1 VKKTLSLKNRFI
13 FIYDKFEFIKMKVKH
28 SKYKNTGILFELLT
42 RQLTS
47 DTITGNQTKS
57 LSFLKKHFNSKTELL
72 KEYKIY
78 HTLATQKY
86 NRDNQATMLIEELI
100 KAHNKLNKSQLRRE
114 KYNLIKEIKDTYNV
128 NDFFKAKITDYKIM
142 ASIYN
147 LLENKKAT
155 ALSIV
160 DSKVTLLEHITKSKQ
175 KTIKKDSVLENYNKQ
190 DKDTR
195 LLTYKVLLEKFND
208 KYSGLK
214 DNQKTLLKEYVNS
227 VTNSPSLKSYINQ
240 EIKEVKKTITK
251 FSKKVEDKAVAVKL
265 NETKGMIKPL
275 CKKTFVNDDN
285 VINLLNYYELINE
298 LKTIHG

>member
-1 VKKTLSLKNRFI
+1 
-13 FIYDKFEFIKMKVKH
+13 MKVKH

-47 DTITGNQTKS
+47 DTIAGTQPKA

-86 NRDNQATMLIEELI
+86 NKDSKATMLIDTLLE
-100 KAHNKLNKSQLRRE
+100 AHGKLNKSQLRRE

-128 NDFFKAKITDYKIM
+128 NDFFKAQITDYKVM
-142 ASIYN
+142 ASIFN
-147 LLENKKAT
+147 LLENTNAT
-155 ALSIV
+155 PLSIV
-160 DSKVTLLEHITKSKQ
+160 NSKVNILEHITRKQ
-175 KTIKKDSVLENYNKQ
+175 TSSKKDVVLENFNNQ

-195 LLTYKVLLEKFND
+195 LLTYKIVLEKFND
-208 KYSGLK
+208 KYSDLK

-227 VTNSPSLKSYINQ
+227 VSNSPALKSYINQ
-240 EIKEVKKTITK
+240 EIKEVKKSLNK
-251 FSKKVEDKAVAVKL
+251 YSQKVEDKAVAVKL
-265 NETKGMIKPL
+265 TETKGMIKTL
-275 CKKTFVNDDN
+275 CKKTSVNDDN
-285 VINLLNYYELINE
+285 VINLLNYYELVNE

>member
-1 VKKTLSLKNRFI
+1 
-13 FIYDKFEFIKMKVKH
+13 MKVKH

-47 DTITGNQTKS
+47 DTITGNQSKS

-86 NRDNQATMLIEELI
+86 NKDSQATMLIDTLLE
-100 KAHNKLNKSQLRRE
+100 AHERLNKSQLRRE
-114 KYNLIKEIKDTYNV
+114 KYNLIKEIKETYDV
-128 NDFFKAKITDYKIM
+128 NDFFNAKITDYKIM
-142 ASIYN
+142 ASIFN
-147 LLENKKAT
+147 LLENRKAT

-160 DSKVTLLEHITKSKQ
+160 DSKVTLLEHITIKP
-175 KTIKKDSVLENYNKQ
+175 TVVKKDTVLENFNKQ
-190 DKDTR
+190 DSDTR

-208 KYSGLK
+208 KYSGLES
-214 DNQKTLLKEYVNS
+214 NQKTLLKEYVNS

-240 EIKEVKKTITK
+240 EIKEVKKTITGY
-251 FSKKVEDKAVAVKL
+251 SKKVEDKAVAVKL
-265 NETKGMIKPL
+265 NETKGMIKTL
-275 CKKTFVNDDN
+275 CKKTSVNDDN
-285 VINLLNYYELINE
+285 VINLLNYYELVNE

>member
-1 VKKTLSLKNRFI
+1 
-13 FIYDKFEFIKMKVKH
+13 MKVKH

-47 DTITGNQTKS
+47 DTITGNQSKS

-78 HTLATQKY
+78 HTLATKKFEK
-86 NRDNQATMLIEELI
+86 DSQATMLIEELV
-100 KAHNKLNKSQLRRE
+100 KAHGRLNKSQLRRE
-114 KYNLIKEIKDTYNV
+114 KYNLIKEIKETYNV

-142 ASIYN
+142 ASIFN

-160 DSKVTLLEHITKSKQ
+160 NSKVTLLEHITEKKQ
-175 KTIKKDSVLENYNKQ
+175 NINKKDVVLENFSKQ
-190 DKDTR
+190 DQDTR
-195 LLTYKVLLEKFND
+195 LLTYKVLLEKFNN
-208 KYSGLK
+208 KYSSLQN
-214 DNQKTLLKEYVNS
+214 NQKTLLKEYVNS
-227 VTNSPSLKSYINQ
+227 VSNSPALKSYINQ
-240 EIKEVKKTITK
+240 EIKEVKKDLTK

-265 NETKGMIKPL
+265 NETKSMIKPL
-275 CKKTFVNDDN
+275 CKKSSVHDDN
-285 VINLLNYYELINE
+285 VINLLNYYELVNE

>member
-1 VKKTLSLKNRFI
+1 
-13 FIYDKFEFIKMKVKH
+13 MKVKH

-47 DTITGNQTKS
+47 DTITGNQSKS

-78 HTLATQKY
+78 HTLATKKY
-86 NRDNQATMLIEELI
+86 NKDSQATMLIEELI
-100 KAHNKLNKSQLRRE
+100 KAHKNLNKGQLRRE
-114 KYNLIKEIKDTYNV
+114 KYNLIKEIKETYDV
-128 NDFFKAKITDYKIM
+128 NNFFKAKISNYKIM
-142 ASIYN
+142 ASIFN

-160 DSKVTLLEHITKSKQ
+160 DSKVTLLEHITKNKLKDS
-175 KTIKKDSVLENYNKQ
+175 KKDIVLENYNKQ

-208 KYSGLK
+208 KYSGLQ

-227 VTNSPSLKSYINQ
+227 VTNSPALKSFINQ
-240 EIKEVKKTITK
+240 EIKTVKKTLTGY
-251 FSKKVEDKAVAVKL
+251 SKKVEDKAIAIKL
-265 NETKGMIKPL
+265 TETRDMIKTL
-275 CKKTFVNDDN
+275 CKKSFVNDDN
-285 VINLLNYYELINE
+285 VINLLNYYELVNE

>member
-1 VKKTLSLKNRFI
+1 
-13 FIYDKFEFIKMKVKH
+13 MKVKH

-47 DTITGNQTKS
+47 DTIAGNNPKA
-57 LSFLKKHFNSKTELL
+57 LDFLKKHFNSKTELL

-86 NRDNQATMLIEELI
+86 SKVSQATMLIEELV
-100 KAHNKLNKSQLRRE
+100 KAHERLNKSQLRRE
-114 KYNLIKEIKDTYNV
+114 KFNLIKEIKNTYNV

-142 ASIYN
+142 ASIFN
-147 LLENKKAT
+147 LLENKEAT
-155 ALSIV
+155 PLSIV
-160 DSKVTLLEHITKSKQ
+160 NSKVTLLEHITEKPTQ
-175 KTIKKDSVLENYNKQ
+175 IKKSVVLENFTKQ

-195 LLTYKVLLEKFND
+195 LLTYKVLLEKFNN
-208 KYSGLK
+208 KYSGLE

-240 EIKEVKKTITK
+240 EIKEVKKEITR
-251 FSKKVEDKAVAVKL
+251 FSKKVEDEVVSIKL
-265 NETKGMIKPL
+265 NETKSMIKPL
-275 CKKTFVNDDN
+275 CKKSSVSDDN
-285 VINLLNYYELINE
+285 VINLLNYYELVNE